1 VPTRLSVAAHCE
13 VLRPTPGY
21 LDVVKPI
28 RLLLA
33 DDHVLVRA
41 GIRVLVEE
49 IEGIEVVAEAGDG
62 QEALRLI
69 RAHAPDIVLLDIAM
83 PLLNGFE
90 VLDQATPDFP
100 DLRVI
105 VLTVH
110 ETEQYALSAF
120 RHGAKGYLPKTAA
133 SAELELAINAVAAGE
148 TYLSPALS
156 YKTFFNRV
164 KDSSIGQTPVTEL
177 TPRQQEVLTLIAQGQ
192 STKYIALTLDISAKT
207 VEAHRAQLMARLDI
221 HDVAGLV
228 RYAIK
233 VGMVEID

>member
-1 VPTRLSVAAHCE
+1 M
-13 VLRPTPGY
+13 
-21 LDVVKPI
+21 
-28 RLLLA
+28 
-33 DDHVLVRA
+33 
-41 GIRVLVEE
+41 LVEE

-62 QEALRLI
+62 QETLRLI
-69 RAHAPDIVLLDIAM
+69 QAHPPDVVLLDIAM

-90 VLDQATPDFP
+90 VLDKATRDFP
-100 DLRVI
+100 DVNVI

-110 ETEQYALSAF
+110 ETEEYALYAF

-133 SAELELAINAVAAGE
+133 SAELELAIRAVAGGE

-156 YKTFFNRV
+156 QKTFFNRV
-164 KDSSIGQTPVTEL
+164 KSLSGESVALREL
-177 TPRQQEVLTLIAQGQ
+177 TPRQQEVLRLLAQGQ
-192 STKYIALTLDISAKT
+192 STKDIALTLDISAKT

-233 VGMVEID
+233 TGLVGID

>member
-1 VPTRLSVAAHCE
+1 MGP
-13 VLRPTPGY
+13 
-21 LDVVKPI
+21 LDLDQPWDAVKPI

-49 IEGIEVVAEAGDG
+49 IDGIEVVAEAGDG
-62 QEALRLI
+62 REALRLV
-69 RAHAPDIVLLDIAM
+69 RDHVPDVVLLDIAM

-90 VLDQATPDFP
+90 VLDEATRDFP
-100 DLRVI
+100 DIRII

-110 ETEQYALSAF
+110 DTEEYALYAF

-133 SAELELAINAVAAGE
+133 SAELELAIKAVAGGG

-156 YKTFFNRV
+156 QKTFFRRV
-164 KDSSIGQTPVTEL
+164 NSVVDGSVALREL
-177 TPRQQEVLTLIAQGQ
+177 TPRQQEVLRLLAQGQ
-192 STKYIALTLDISAKT
+192 STKDIALTLDISAKT
-207 VEAHRAQLMARLDI
+207 VEAHRAQLMSRLNI

-228 RYAIK
+228 RYAIRTGL
-233 VGMVEID
+233 VGID

>member
-1 VPTRLSVAAHCE
+1 
-13 VLRPTPGY
+13 
-21 LDVVKPI
+21 VKPI
-28 RLLLA
+28 QVLLA
-33 DDHVLVRA
+33 DDHALVRA

-69 RAHAPDIVLLDIAM
+69 RSHAPDVVLLDIAM

-90 VLDQATPDFP
+90 VIDQATRDFP
-100 DLRVI
+100 AVNVI

-110 ETEQYALSAF
+110 ETEEYALYAF

-133 SAELELAINAVAAGE
+133 SAELELAIKAVVGGE

-156 YKTFFNRV
+156 QKTFFNRV
-164 KDSSIGQTPVTEL
+164 KSLSGEVVALREL
-177 TPRQQEVLTLIAQGQ
+177 TPRQQEVLRLLAQGQ
-192 STKYIALTLDISAKT
+192 STKDIALTLDISAKT

-233 VGMVEID
+233 TGLVGID

>member
-1 VPTRLSVAAHCE
+1 
-13 VLRPTPGY
+13 
-21 LDVVKPI
+21 VKPI

-41 GIRVLVEE
+41 GIRILVEE

-110 ETEQYALSAF
+110 ETEEYALSAF

-156 YKTFFNRV
+156 QKTFFHRV
-164 KDSSIGQTPVTEL
+164 KNSIGQTAVAEL
-177 TPRQQEVLTLIAQGQ
+177 TPRQLEVLKLIAQGQ
-192 STKYIALTLDISAKT
+192 STKDIALTLDISAKT
-207 VEAHRAQLMARLDI
+207 VEAHRSQLMARLDI

-233 VGMVEID
+233 MGMVGID

>member
-1 VPTRLSVAAHCE
+1 MKT
-13 VLRPTPGY
+13 
-21 LDVVKPI
+21 I
-28 RLLLA
+28 RVLLA
-33 DDHVLVRA
+33 DDHALVRA

-49 IEGIEVVAEAGDG
+49 IEGIEVVAEAGEG

-69 RAHAPDIVLLDIAM
+69 RAHAPDVVLLDIAM

-90 VLDQATPDFP
+90 VLDQAIPEFP

-110 ETEQYALSAF
+110 ETEEYALYAF
-120 RHGAKGYLPKTAA
+120 RHGARGYLPKTAA
-133 SAELELAINAVAAGE
+133 SAELALAIKAVTAGE

-156 YKTFFNRV
+156 QKTFFHRV
-164 KDSSIGQTPVTEL
+164 EKSIGQTASAEL
-177 TPRQQEVLTLIAQGQ
+177 TPRQQEVLKLIAQGQ
-192 STKYIALTLDISAKT
+192 STKDIALTLDISAKT

-233 VGMVEID
+233 AGLVGID

>member
-1 VPTRLSVAAHCE
+1 M
-13 VLRPTPGY
+13 
-21 LDVVKPI
+21 KPI
-28 RLLLA
+28 RILLA

-49 IEGIEVVAEAGDG
+49 IEGIEVVAEAGNG

-69 RAHAPDIVLLDIAM
+69 RAHTPDVALLDIAM

-90 VLDQATPDFP
+90 VLDEVTR
-100 DLRVI
+100 DLPNLSVI

-110 ETEQYALSAF
+110 ETEEYALYAF

-133 SAELELAINAVAAGE
+133 SAELELAIKAVARGE

-156 YKTFFNRV
+156 QKTFFNRV
-164 KDSSIGQTPVTEL
+164 KSLSTDSVALREL
-177 TPRQQEVLTLIAQGQ
+177 TPRQREVLRLIAQGQ
-192 STKYIALTLDISAKT
+192 STKDIALTLDISAKT

-233 VGMVEID
+233 TGLVEID

>member
-1 VPTRLSVAAHCE
+1 LATCQLAP
-13 VLRPTPGY
+13 LRGHSTEAGH
-21 LDVVKPI
+21 LHAVKPI
-28 RLLLA
+28 RILLA

-49 IEGIEVVAEAGDG
+49 IEGIEVVAEAGNG

-69 RAHAPDIVLLDIAM
+69 RTHTPDVALLDIAM

-90 VLDQATPDFP
+90 VLDEVTR
-100 DLRVI
+100 DLPNLNVI

-110 ETEQYALSAF
+110 ETEEYALYAF

-133 SAELELAINAVAAGE
+133 TAELELAIKAVARGE

-156 YKTFFNRV
+156 QKTFFNRV
-164 KDSSIGQTPVTEL
+164 KSLSTNSVALREL
-177 TPRQQEVLTLIAQGQ
+177 TPRQREVLRLIAQGQ
-192 STKYIALTLDISAKT
+192 STKDIALTLDISAKT

-233 VGMVEID
+233 TGLVEID

>member
-1 VPTRLSVAAHCE
+1 MLTVRFFERDRSLK
-13 VLRPTPGY
+13 
-21 LDVVKPI
+21 VVKTI
-28 RLLLA
+28 RVLLA
-33 DDHVLVRA
+33 DDHALVRA

-69 RAHAPDIVLLDIAM
+69 RANAPDVVLLDIAM

-90 VLDQATPDFP
+90 VLDLAIPEFP

-110 ETEQYALSAF
+110 ETEEYALYAF
-120 RHGAKGYLPKTAA
+120 RHGARGYLPKTAA
-133 SAELELAINAVAAGE
+133 IAELALAIKAVAGGE

-156 YKTFFNRV
+156 QKTFFHRV
-164 KDSSIGQTPVTEL
+164 KKSFGQTASAEL
-177 TPRQQEVLTLIAQGQ
+177 TPRQQEVLKLIAQGQ
-192 STKYIALTLDISAKT
+192 STKYIALTLDISGKT

-233 VGMVEID
+233 MGLVDID

>member
-1 VPTRLSVAAHCE
+1 
-13 VLRPTPGY
+13 
-21 LDVVKPI
+21 VKPI
-28 RLLLA
+28 RVLLA
-33 DDHVLVRA
+33 DDHALVRA

-49 IEGIEVVAEAGDG
+49 LEGIEVVAEAGDG
-62 QEALRLI
+62 EEALRLI
-69 RAHAPDIVLLDIAM
+69 RSHSPDVVLLDIAM

-90 VLDQATPDFP
+90 VLDQAVPDFP

-110 ETEQYALSAF
+110 ETEEYALSAF

-156 YKTFFNRV
+156 RKTFFSRV
-164 KDSSIGQTPVTEL
+164 KKSDAENAAVPEL
-177 TPRQQEVLTLIAQGQ
+177 TPRQQEVLKLIAQGQ
-192 STKYIALTLDISAKT
+192 STKDIALTLDISAKT

-228 RYAIK
+228 RHAIK
-233 VGMVEID
+233 TGLVGID

>member
-1 VPTRLSVAAHCE
+1 MKP
-13 VLRPTPGY
+13 LR
-21 LDVVKPI
+21 V
-28 RLLLA
+28 LLA
-33 DDHVLVRA
+33 DDHALVRA

-49 IEGIEVVAEAGDG
+49 IEGIQVVAEAGNG

-69 RAHAPDIVLLDIAM
+69 REHVPDVVLLDIAM

-90 VLDQATPDFP
+90 VLDQATRELP

-110 ETEQYALSAF
+110 ETEEYALYAF
-120 RHGAKGYLPKTAA
+120 RHGARGYLPKTAA
-133 SAELELAINAVAAGE
+133 SAELKLAISAVTGGE

-156 YKTFFNRV
+156 QKTFFNRLMNSGAGPTALS
-164 KDSSIGQTPVTEL
+164 DL
-177 TPRQQEVLTLIAQGQ
+177 TPRQQEVLRLIAQGK
-192 STKYIALTLDISAKT
+192 STKDIALTLDISAKT

-233 VGMVEID
+233 MGVVGIDE

>member
-1 VPTRLSVAAHCE
+1 
-13 VLRPTPGY
+13 
-21 LDVVKPI
+21 VKPI
-28 RLLLA
+28 RILLA

-49 IEGIEVVAEAGDG
+49 IEGIEVVAEAGNG

-69 RAHAPDIVLLDIAM
+69 RTHTPDVALLDIAM

-90 VLDQATPDFP
+90 VLDEVTR
-100 DLRVI
+100 DLPNLNVI

-110 ETEQYALSAF
+110 ETEEYALYAF

-133 SAELELAINAVAAGE
+133 TAELELAIKAVARGE

-156 YKTFFNRV
+156 QKTFFNRV
-164 KDSSIGQTPVTEL
+164 KSLSTNSVALREL
-177 TPRQQEVLTLIAQGQ
+177 TPRQREVLRLIAQGQ
-192 STKYIALTLDISAKT
+192 STKDIALTLDISAKT

-233 VGMVEID
+233 TGLVEID